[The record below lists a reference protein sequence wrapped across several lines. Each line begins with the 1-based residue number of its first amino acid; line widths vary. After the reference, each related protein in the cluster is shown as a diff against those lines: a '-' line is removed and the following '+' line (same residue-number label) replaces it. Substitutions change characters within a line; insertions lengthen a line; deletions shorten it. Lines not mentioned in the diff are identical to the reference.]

1 MTTRNSLSRLSTS
14 TNASTMTDILNLR
27 SMQDLL
33 QALEAGAT
41 PKYLLFWGHHPNADG
56 SIGKSCLSQWFEASF
71 EVEGLTYLTAE
82 HFMMAE
88 KARLF
93 GDLET
98 RTSIL
103 TARTPAEAK
112 KLGRGVKG
120 FDDAAWDQARFDI
133 VVRANEAKFSKNQAL
148 RDYLLTTGDRVLVE
162 ASPVDRIWGIGLAAN
177 DERALEPRAWCGLN
191 LLGFALMEVRARLAS
206 N

>member
-1 MTTRNSLSRLSTS
+1 
-14 TNASTMTDILNLR
+14 MTDILNLR
-27 SMQDLL
+27 SVKDLL
-33 QALEAGAT
+33 LALEAGAT
-41 PKYLLFWGHHPNADG
+41 PKYVLFWGHQPNADG
-56 SIGKSCLSQWFEASF
+56 SIGKGCFSQWFEASF
-71 EVEGLTYLTAE
+71 QVDGQTYLTAE

-88 KARLF
+88 KACLF
-93 GDLET
+93 GDRET
-98 RTSIL
+98 RASIL
-103 TARTPAEAK
+103 AARTPAEAK

-120 FDDAAWDQARFDI
+120 FDDALWEQARFDI
-133 VVRANEAKFSKNQAL
+133 VVRANEAKFSQNQAL

-191 LLGFALMEVRARLAS
+191 LLGFALMEVRARLAP

>member
-1 MTTRNSLSRLSTS
+1 MTY
-14 TNASTMTDILNLR
+14 ILNLR
-27 SMQDLL
+27 SVEDLL
-33 QALEAGAT
+33 QVLEAGAT
-41 PKYLLFWGHHPNADG
+41 PKYVLFWGHQPNADG
-56 SIGKSCLSQWFEASF
+56 SIGKGCFSQWFEASF
-71 EVEGLTYLTAE
+71 DIDGRTYLTAE

-93 GDLET
+93 HDDET
-98 RTSIL
+98 RASIL
-103 TARTPAEAK
+103 AARTPAEAK
-112 KLGRGVKG
+112 KLGRGVNG
-120 FDDAAWDQARFDI
+120 FDDALWEQTRFDI
-133 VVRANEAKFSKNQAL
+133 VVRANEAKFSQDPAL

-177 DERALEPRAWCGLN
+177 DEQALEPRAWCGLN